1 MKEKESAVKDG
12 SQQRYLLHSKVILDM
27 QNEHKTVIDQMNQE
41 FDNEMSQLMDKHEV
55 ELEKRNSG
63 PKEENE
69 RLKE

>member
-1 MKEKESAVKDG
+1 
-12 SQQRYLLHSKVILDM
+12 M

-41 FDNEMSQLMDKHEV
+41 FDNEMSQLMDKHEA